1 MYVRMYL
8 SVCTRLLTLHYLGY
22 LVMQLEEE
30 SKQKLLN
37 AHAYECEKD
46 VCVCVCVCAR
56 VCMNACMQLS
66 VVSRHRFCRGFV
78 SVSIKAQQRLRSVGL
93 HPSTPPFHHTPWGLL
108 SWLLDR
114 TAIMATS
121 SYGVPCGLYTWRGQG
136 AQQPLTPGLS
146 GVGLA
151 SPPI

>member
-1 MYVRMYL
+1 
-8 SVCTRLLTLHYLGY
+8 
-22 LVMQLEEE
+22 MQLEEE
-30 SKQKLLN
+30 SKQKLPN
-37 AHAYECEKD
+37 AHACECEKD
-46 VCVCVCVCAR
+46 VCVCVHACVYVALR
-56 VCMNACMQLS
+56 QQASFLLQFRISL
-66 VVSRHRFCRGFV
+66 HRSPATFT
-78 SVSIKAQQRLRSVGL
+78 LRW
-93 HPSTPPFHHTPWGLL
+93 TPPHHHTPWGLL
-108 SWLLDR
+108 SWQMDR